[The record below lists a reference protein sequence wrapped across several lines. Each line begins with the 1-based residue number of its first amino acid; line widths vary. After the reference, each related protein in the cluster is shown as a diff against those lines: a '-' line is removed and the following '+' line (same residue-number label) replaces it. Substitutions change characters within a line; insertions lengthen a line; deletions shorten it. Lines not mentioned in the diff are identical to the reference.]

1 MTATAALDVPALRG
15 RLIRPADPAYDAARA
30 VWNGSID
37 RRPAAIARCTGA
49 ADVMEAV
56 RFARER
62 GLPVSV
68 RGGGH
73 NIAGHAVCDD
83 GLVIDLSGLRG
94 VFVDPAARRAQ
105 VAPGATWGDVDH
117 ETQPF
122 GLAAPGGIVSTTG
135 VAGFTL
141 GGGLGWL
148 TPRYGAA
155 CDSLLAADVVTAEG
169 ELVRASAAENPELL
183 WGLRGGGGNFGIVTR
198 FELALHPVGPTVLAG
213 PRVYP
218 LERAAEALALRRELT
233 ARAGDELQTIVI
245 LRNAPAAA
253 WVPPAVHGTPVVL
266 LVVCWCGDL
275 DAGGRAL
282 EPLAEL
288 GTPLADALGP
298 MPFAAMQ
305 SFFDAAWQSGLEN
318 YWKAEYL
325 DDSDDAAFARLAA
338 LAADIPSPLSDVKVM
353 QLGGALARVGEDAAA
368 FAHRRAPAILN
379 INARWED
386 RAESETHI
394 AWAREVWRAMQ
405 PWSAGGTYVNFLGE
419 EGRDRVRAAYGEA
432 KYARLVALKNRY
444 DPANVFR
451 FNQNIAPS

>member
-1 MTATAALDVPALRG
+1 MPVTAAIDISGLRG
-15 RLIRPADPAYDAARA
+15 ELIRPGDPGYDAARA

-37 RRPAAIARCTGA
+37 RRPAAVAHCTGA
-49 ADVMEAV
+49 ADVAAAV
-56 RFARER
+56 RFAREH
-62 GLPVSV
+62 GLPLSV

-73 NIAGHAVCDD
+73 NIAGHAVCED
-83 GLVIDLSGLRG
+83 GLVIDLSRLRG
-94 VFVDPAARRAQ
+94 VFVDPVARRAH

-148 TPRYGAA
+148 TRRYGAA
-155 CDSLLAADVVTAEG
+155 CDSLLAADVVTADG
-169 ELVRASAAENPELL
+169 ELVRAGEELL

-218 LERAAEALALRRELT
+218 LERAPDVLALRRELT
-233 ARAGDELQTIVI
+233 ARAGEELQTIVI
-245 LRNAPAAA
+245 LRNAPAAPWIPA
-253 WVPPAVHGTPVVL
+253 AVHGTPVTV

-275 DAGGRAL
+275 DAGSRAL

-298 MPFAAMQ
+298 MPFVAIQ
-305 SFFDAAWQSGLEN
+305 SFFDAAWEEGFEN

-325 DDSDDAAFARLAA
+325 DDSDDAAFTRLAA
-338 LAADIPSPLSDVKVM
+338 LAAEIPSALSDVKVM
-353 QLGGALARVGEDAAA
+353 QLGGALARVGEEDAA
-368 FAHRRAPAILN
+368 FGHRHAPTVLN
-379 INARWED
+379 INARWTD
-386 RAESETHI
+386 PAESETHVE
-394 AWAREVWRAMQ
+394 WAREIWRAMQ
-405 PWSAGGTYVNFLGE
+405 PWSAGGTYVNFLGD
-419 EGRDRVRAAYGEA
+419 EGAGRVRAAYGEA
-432 KYARLVALKNRY
+432 KYARLVALKRRY
-444 DPANVFR
+444 DPANIFR
-451 FNQNIAPS
+451 FNQNIPPG